1 MKHKAQLIH
10 PARHAIVLGILGCAV
25 LVMVWRAFDLQI
37 VDTDFLQGQGDARHL
52 RTIAVAAHRGMITD
66 RNGEPLAISTPV
78 DSVWANPGEMQ
89 ASDGQWLAL
98 GRLLGLDADYL
109 RERIASR
116 AGREFVYLKR
126 RLNPDVAREVMALGI
141 PGVSLQREYRRFY
154 PAGEVAAHVVGFTN
168 IDDVGQEGLELAYD
182 EWLRGTPGRKRVLK
196 DRLGRIVENVERV
209 AEPAPGK
216 DLKLSLDLRLQYL
229 AYRELKTAVRLHK
242 ARSGSAV
249 ILDAATGEVLAM
261 VNQPS
266 YNPNSPSRPGGGQ
279 YRNRA
284 VTDVFEPG
292 STVKPLTVA
301 AALEAGKYRPDTIIE
316 TAPGRFRVGRNM
328 IRDSANYGAI
338 DVTTVIQKSSN
349 VGASKIAL
357 SLDPEQL
364 WGMFSRVG
372 FGSVTGS
379 SFPGEAGGK
388 LSDYMDWH
396 EIEQATISFGY
407 GLAVTTLQ
415 LARAYAVLADHGR
428 LKPASLFPVTDA
440 VRAEQV
446 LSPGVAAQVV
456 SMMESV
462 VTRRGTGLLAH
473 VRGYRVA
480 GKTGTVQ
487 KTGRGGYSDERYIA
501 LFVGMAPAS
510 DPRLV
515 MAVVVDEP
523 RGEEY
528 YGGRVAAPV
537 FSSVM
542 TGALRLLGVPP
553 DDVPGSGLERDGGRL
568 AQQDGRDPR
577 VDSGTR
583 LSSLGGGVM

>member
-1 MKHKAQLIH
+1 
-10 PARHAIVLGILGCAV
+10 VLGILGCAV

>member
-1 MKHKAQLIH
+1 MKQKAQLIH

-98 GRLLGLDADYL
+98 GRLLGLDAGYL
-109 RERIASR
+109 RERVASR

-126 RLNPDVAREVMALGI
+126 RLNPEVAREVMALGI

-388 LSDYMDWH
+388 LSDYMGWH

-553 DDVPGSGLERDGGRL
+553 DDVPGSGPERDGGRL

-577 VDSGTR
+577 ADTGTR

>member
-1 MKHKAQLIH
+1 MKKKAQLIH
-10 PARHAIVLGILGCAV
+10 PARHAIILGTLGCV
-25 LVMVWRAFDLQI
+25 LVVMVWRAFDLQ
-37 VDTDFLQGQGDARHL
+37 VLNTDFLQGQGDARHL
-52 RTIAVAAHRGMITD
+52 RSVAIAAHRGMITD

-78 DSVWANPGEMQ
+78 DSVWASPREVA
-89 ASDGQWLAL
+89 ASAAQWMAL
-98 GRLLGLDADYL
+98 GKLLGLDAGYL
-109 RERIASR
+109 EERVAAR

-126 RLNPDVAREVMALGI
+126 RINPDVAQEVLALGI

-168 IDDVGQEGLELAYD
+168 IDDNGQEGIELAYND
-182 EWLRGTPGRKRVLK
+182 WLRGTPGRKRVLK
-196 DRLGRIVENVERV
+196 DRLGRIVENVESV

-266 YNPNSPSRPGGGQ
+266 YNPNNPNRQQGGQ

-284 VTDVFEPG
+284 VTDTFEPG
-292 STVKPLTVA
+292 STVKPITVA
-301 AALEAGKYRPDTIIE
+301 AALEAGKYRPDTVID
-316 TAPGRFRVGRNM
+316 TTPGRFRVGRNI

-357 SLDPEQL
+357 SLEPAQL
-364 WGMFSRVG
+364 WGMFARVG
-372 FGSVTGS
+372 FGAGTGS
-379 SFPGEAGGK
+379 SFPGEAGGT
-388 LSDYMDWH
+388 LSDYMRWH

-415 LARAYAVLADHGR
+415 LARAYTVLADHGR
-428 LKPASLFPVTDA
+428 LKPASLFPVTGG
-440 VRAEQV
+440 VQAEQV
-446 LSPGVAAQVV
+446 LGADVATQVV
-456 SMMESV
+456 GMMESV
-462 VTRRGTGLLAH
+462 VNKRGTGMLAH

-487 KTGRGGYSDERYIA
+487 KTGRGGYSDERYLA
-501 LFVGMAPAS
+501 LFVGVAPAS
-510 DPRLV
+510 NPRLV
-515 MAVVVDEP
+515 MAVVINEP
-523 RGEEY
+523 RSEEY

-542 TGALRLLGVPP
+542 TGALRLLGIPP
-553 DDVPGSGLERDGGRL
+553 DDVPGNGLDTRKGRL
-568 AQQDGRDPR
+568 AQEKGH
-577 VDSGTR
+577 GTPPTL
-583 LSSLGGGVM
+583 LSSAGGGVM

>member
-1 MKHKAQLIH
+1 MKKKAQLIH
-10 PARHAIVLGILGCAV
+10 PARHAIILGSLACAV
-25 LVMVWRAFDLQI
+25 LVMVWRAFDLQV

-52 RTIAVAAHRGMITD
+52 RTVAVAAHRGMITD

-78 DSVWANPGEMQ
+78 DSVWANPREVL
-89 ASDGQWLAL
+89 ASDEQWSAL
-98 GRLLGLDADYL
+98 GRLLGLEGVYL

-126 RLNPDVAREVMALGI
+126 RINPEVAQKVMALGI
-141 PGVSLQREYRRFY
+141 PGISLQREYRRFY

-168 IDDVGQEGLELAYD
+168 IDDEGQEGLELAYD
-182 EWLRGTPGRKRVLK
+182 DWLRGTPGRKRVLK
-196 DRLGRIVENVERV
+196 DRLGHIVENVERV

-216 DLKLSLDLRLQYL
+216 DLQLSLDLRLQYL

-292 STVKPLTVA
+292 STVKPITVA
-301 AALEAGKYRPDTIIE
+301 AALEAGKYRPDTIID
-316 TAPGRFRVGRNM
+316 TTPGRFRVGRNM

-372 FGSVTGS
+372 FGTVTGS

-388 LSDYMDWH
+388 LSDYMRWH

-415 LARAYAVLADHGR
+415 LARAYTVLADHGR
-428 LKPASLFPVTDA
+428 LKPASLFPVKEG
-440 VRAEQV
+440 VQAEQV
-446 LSPGVAAQVV
+446 LGADVAGQVV
-456 SMMESV
+456 TMMESV
-462 VTRRGTGLLAH
+462 VNKRGTGVLAH

-515 MAVVVDEP
+515 MAVVIDEP

-542 TGALRLLGVPP
+542 TGALRLLGIPP
-553 DDVPGSGLERDGGRL
+553 DDVPGNSIGNQGGRL
-568 AQQDGRDPR
+568 AQEDGRNSRPDAA
-577 VDSGTR
+577 TR
-583 LSSLGGGVM
+583 LSSFGGGVM